1 MLVFRIIRFIVVI
14 VAFSVHTT
22 LTRRGLEARA
32 RFKFLS
38 QRQRLTC
45 AALARTLRI
54 SAEVVGEFPQD
65 IPMLVVT
72 NHIGQ
77 FDPWVVGSR
86 FDFAFVAKSEMG
98 SWPVLGAIFRAVGMI
113 FVDRK
118 KTMTTVGTVNEIQD
132 RMRDGIPVLIFPEGT
147 TSDGRQV
154 NAFKT
159 TGFQAVA
166 NMEDGYILP
175 VYFHVRTI
183 NGKKVDSETR
193 MQVTWSEPQS
203 MISNIKQIMALGR
216 LHYVIRIGTPI
227 PSSGRDRKELA
238 RLSHAAVVDLMMDE
252 IKELSPSP
260 EIQVQESR
268 NELATV
274 GT

>member
-1 MLVFRIIRFIVVI
+1 MRVFRVIRFIVVI
-14 VAFSVHTT
+14 VVCSVYTT
-22 LTRRGLEARA
+22 YTRRGLEARA
-32 RFKFLS
+32 RFKYLS

-45 AALARTLRI
+45 AALARALRI
-54 SAEVVGEFPQD
+54 SSEVVGDFPQD

-77 FDPWVVGSR
+77 FDPWVVGSQ

-98 SWPVLGAIFRAVGMI
+98 GWPGLGAIFRAVGMI

-118 KTMTTVGTVNEIQD
+118 KIMTTVGTVNEIQD
-132 RMRDGIPVLIFPEGT
+132 RMRDGVPVLIFPEGT

-154 NAFKT
+154 NTFKT

-183 NGKKVDSETR
+183 NGKKVDSESRT
-193 MQVTWSEPQS
+193 QVTWAAPQS
-203 MISNIKQIMALGR
+203 MVSNIKQILALGP
-216 LHYVIRIGTPI
+216 LHYVIRIGAPI
-227 PSSGRDRKELA
+227 PSSGLDRKELA
-238 RLSHAAVVDLMMDE
+238 RLSHAAVVNLMMDE
-252 IKELSPSP
+252 IEELSPSP
-260 EIQVQESR
+260 DIRVQETR

>member
-1 MLVFRIIRFIVVI
+1 MRVLRVIRFIVVI
-14 VAFSVHTT
+14 VAHSVYTT

-32 RFKFLS
+32 RYKYLS

-54 SAEVVGEFPQD
+54 STEVVGDIPQG

-77 FDPWVVGSR
+77 FDPWVVGSQ

-118 KTMTTVGTVNEIQD
+118 KIMTTVGTVNEIQD

-183 NGKKVDSETR
+183 DGKKVDLETR
-193 MQVTWSEPQS
+193 TQITWTEPQS
-203 MISNIKQIMALGR
+203 MVSNIKQIMALGPV
-216 LHYVIRIGTPI
+216 HYVVRIGAPI
-227 PSSGRDRKELA
+227 PSSGLDRKELA
-238 RLSHAAVVDLMMDE
+238 RLSHTAVVELMMDE
-252 IKELSPSP
+252 IKELSPSSDTSV
-260 EIQVQESR
+260 EETR
-268 NELATV
+268 NELAPV